1 MNTIAL
7 ISAIF
12 AAVLSGIV
20 IVSLTM
26 DMYEFSDAE
35 KRTFDKAQK
44 ISIILAAASVISLM
58 FSLSLGGSYDVLF

>member
-7 ISAIF
+7 ISAIS
-12 AAVLSGIV
+12 AAVLSGVV

-26 DMYEFSDAE
+26 DMFEFSEAE

-44 ISIILAAASVISLM
+44 ISIILAAASAISLM
-58 FSLSLGGSYDVLF
+58 FSLYLGGSYDVPF

>member
-12 AAVLSGIV
+12 AAVLSGVV
-20 IVSLTM
+20 IVSLTI
-26 DMYEFSDAE
+26 DMSGFSEAE

>member
-12 AAVLSGIV
+12 AAVLSGVV

-26 DMYEFSDAE
+26 DMSGFSEAE

-44 ISIILAAASVISLM
+44 ISIILAAA
-58 FSLSLGGSYDVLF
+58 

>member
-12 AAVLSGIV
+12 AAVLSGVV

-26 DMYEFSDAE
+26 DMSGFSEAE
-35 KRTFDKAQK
+35 NRTFDKAQK

>member
-26 DMYEFSDAE
+26 DMYEFSEAE

>member
-12 AAVLSGIV
+12 AAVLSGVV

-26 DMYEFSDAE
+26 DMSGFSETE

-58 FSLSLGGSYDVLF
+58 FSLSLSGSYDVLF